1 MHLFVTHFTLSLP
14 FSVLIISPLLPPSS
28 SIFYPPQSGSR
39 LAPPLVLGTAVAAV
53 DALVVTHAGTSYTAI
68 HTAQHYTCNTTL
80 QFNAPLHIYNVAAV
94 DALVVTHSGTISHT
108 LQHYNTYYNT
118 YTYTYTYTTQH
129 IATPYNNITHYITI
143 QCTTLHNQPHKYRKI
158 PQHTTQHPIL
168 TVQFT
173 LLPSQYT
180 TDPLLV
186 YHPVTQAPLL
196 RVLAV
201 TADCELW
208 VWVLSLTA
216 PVSDTGIIGTPQV
229 EPFFRCVV
237 RTTLKHV

>member
-28 SIFYPPQSGSR
+28 PLFFPPQSGSR
-39 LAPPLVLGTAVAAV
+39 LAPPLVLGMAVAAV

-80 QFNAPLHIYNVAAV
+80 QFNAPLHIYDVAAV

-108 LQHYNTYYNT
+108 LQHYN
-118 YTYTYTYTTQH
+118 TYTTQH

-158 PQHTTQHPIL
+158 PLHTIKNPIL

-173 LLPSQYT
+173 LSIN
-180 TDPLLV
+180 
-186 YHPVTQAPLL
+186 H
-196 RVLAV
+196 
-201 TADCELW
+201 
-208 VWVLSLTA
+208 
-216 PVSDTGIIGTPQV
+216 
-229 EPFFRCVV
+229 
-237 RTTLKHV
+237 